1 MYLKLDGKCLAPK
14 FLGYITE
21 DNGMGTPREIAF
33 LLQKVEG
40 HHALSLRD
48 LPICLTALRKFHAI
62 TGCCHGAANRG
73 NFIVKPDGSGA
84 LIIDFTFARE
94 GPEESMQSEVEILEE
109 CLKEDDESK
118 RKMGE
123 EKVIEEDPRDRI
135 GDMKPMT
142 DGEDQRRDKIGV
154 DAWVEEK
161 LQERL
166 KEQNQDS

>member
-1 MYLKLDGKCLAPK
+1 
-14 FLGYITE
+14 
-21 DNGMGTPREIAF
+21 
-33 LLQKVEG
+33 
-40 HHALSLRD
+40 
-48 LPICLTALRKFHAI
+48 
-62 TGCCHGAANRG
+62 
-73 NFIVKPDGSGA
+73 
-84 LIIDFTFARE
+84 
-94 GPEESMQSEVEILEE
+94 MQSEVEILEE

-166 KEQNQDS
+166 KQRNQDS